1 MGSWRPGPIKSEG
14 GSVPSRLQRIHED
27 GAQAAMK
34 AIIYA
39 AKSTADQ
46 RGSIPA
52 QLRDGRQLAERE
64 GWTVMGEYHDEAA
77 SAWSGDRGPGL
88 SAAMEHAERIG
99 ASLVVQHSD
108 RLARGDGRSAR
119 HLGEIY
125 FWAIKHGV
133 VLRSVQ
139 DDSTFTNPLLAFA
152 MGERNAEDSRRKS
165 LAVKAGKARR
175 AALGLAL
182 GGPRPYGY
190 RWENGDLVIVREEAE
205 IVRRIYAETLQGR
218 SQLAIAR
225 DLNRE
230 GIHTAQ
236 GRRWQ
241 HRAVATVLSNAIYR
255 GQVTHQG
262 QTFQGRHKAIVDD
275 ESWAKVSDLR
285 DARRRTHKRGRG
297 PAGSHLFRKG
307 MLRCAEC
314 GEAMLPRTDR
324 GTVET
329 YRCFGRYLDPES
341 CSMLPVRRELVDDAV
356 FRYFAR
362 VGLDVEATR
371 SALADAR
378 DRKLSEIRA
387 LRDGAER
394 DVRTSQERLA
404 RVRRDYTD
412 GAIAAADWAEFRRE
426 LEPELAAAEAKLGQ
440 IERQHDDV
448 SRWAEVA
455 DAEEETYRQ
464 LAEIRAAIAGEVQG
478 ANGVEA
484 VRAVLA
490 RMFDHFRLHLADGGP
505 VHLELLAAE
514 VWIEPVIADRA
525 IEGYGQ
531 RMRPVLRREP
541 LNRAE
546 NNWGEAKVNRC
557 LAEGRAALK
566 ARRAPAAAGRRAP

>member
-1 MGSWRPGPIKSEG
+1 MSDRPPRAPDDR
-14 GSVPSRLQRIHED
+14 V
-27 GAQAAMK
+27 QASTK
-34 AIIYA
+34 AIVYA
-39 AKSTADQ
+39 AKSTADE
-46 RGSIPA
+46 RGSIPT
-52 QLRDGRQLAERE
+52 QLGDGRQLAERE
-64 GWTVMGEYHDEAA
+64 GWTVVGEYQDEAA

-88 SAAMEHAERIG
+88 AEAMEHADRVG
-99 ASLVVQHSD
+99 ATLVVQHSD

-133 VLRSVQ
+133 QLRSVQ

-175 AALGLAL
+175 AALGLPL

-190 RWENGDLVIVREEAE
+190 RWEEGNFVIIPEEAE
-205 IVRRIYAETLQGR
+205 IVRRIYAETLEGR

-230 GIHTAQ
+230 GLRTAQ
-236 GRRWQ
+236 GCRWQ

-255 GQVTHQG
+255 GRITYQDE
-262 QTFQGRHKAIVDD
+262 TFEGRHQPIIDA
-275 ESWAKVSDLR
+275 ESWANVAALR
-285 DARRRTHKRGRG
+285 EARRRTHKRGRG

-329 YRCFGRYLDPES
+329 YRCFGHLLDPES
-341 CSMLPVRRELVDDAV
+341 CPTLPVRREVVDDAV

-371 SALADAR
+371 KALAGAR
-378 DRKLSEIRA
+378 SRKLSEVLA
-387 LRDGAER
+387 LREVAER
-394 DVRTSQERLA
+394 DVRASQERLM

-412 GAIAAADWAEFRRE
+412 GAITAADWIEFRTE
-426 LEPELAAAEAKLGQ
+426 LETELSAAQAKLRQ
-440 IERQHDDV
+440 IDRQHDDV
-448 SRWAEVA
+448 SRWEEVV

-464 LAEIRAAIAGEVQG
+464 LAEIRAAIAGEVED
-478 ANGVEA
+478 AEGVEA

-490 RMFDHFRLHLADGGP
+490 RMFDHFKLHLADGGP
-505 VHLELLAAE
+505 VHLELLGAE
-514 VWIEPVIADRA
+514 LWIEPIVAERA
-525 IEGYGQ
+525 IEGYGD

-541 LNRAE
+541 LSRAE
-546 NNWGEAKVNRC
+546 NNWGMAKLNRC
-557 LAEGRAALK
+557 LAEGRAALR
-566 ARRAPAAAGRRAP
+566 ARAAPAALDR